1 MSQAHGKACVGM
13 RLRHCRNLPIDRTP
27 LRQAHIT
34 RMWKILSPIVSIAL
48 PVAIALLTLFLFL
61 LDSIGT
67 ATALVMIFA
76 ATSVAVTAA
85 MLHLGEDDMR
95 GADTDLKG

>member
-1 MSQAHGKACVGM
+1 
-13 RLRHCRNLPIDRTP
+13 
-27 LRQAHIT
+27 
-34 RMWKILSPIVSIAL
+34 MWKILSPIVSIAL
-48 PVAIALLTLFLFL
+48 PVAIAFLALLLFLVEV
-61 LDSIGT
+61 IGT

-85 MLHLGEDDMR
+85 MLHLGDDDIR

>member
-1 MSQAHGKACVGM
+1 
-13 RLRHCRNLPIDRTP
+13 
-27 LRQAHIT
+27 
-34 RMWKILSPIVSIAL
+34 MWKILSPIVSIAL
-48 PVAIALLTLFLFL
+48 PVAIALLTLLLFM
-61 LDSIGT
+61 LDAVGT

-85 MLHLGEDDMR
+85 MLHLGGDDDVR

>member
-1 MSQAHGKACVGM
+1 
-13 RLRHCRNLPIDRTP
+13 
-27 LRQAHIT
+27 
-34 RMWKILSPIVSIAL
+34 MWKILSPIVSIAL
-48 PVAIALLTLFLFL
+48 PVAIALLTLLLFI
-61 LDSIGT
+61 LDVVGT

-85 MLHLGEDDMR
+85 MLHLGDEDIR